1 MAGVPEFANDEER
14 YDWEVYQRY
23 RRMDKMDRWP
33 SADGVFVLGPP
44 LPPNALVFTHEKATE
59 AFKLA
64 TASGYSAMIPVSKTL
79 GISKITMRR
88 IFDRMNGLDIA
99 FVVYEGKRAG
109 SRYHCRMVHKKS
121 VAYMK
126 KTLPL
131 WIRESR
137 RGGKKTGPENIRR
150 ARRGRTPSK

>member
-1 MAGVPEFANDEER
+1 VAGVPEFADDYER
-14 YDWEVYQRY
+14 YDWEIYQRY
-23 RRMDKMDRWP
+23 RCMDKRDRWP
-33 SADGVFVLGPP
+33 SADGTFVLGPP
-44 LPPNALVFTHEKATE
+44 LPPDALVFTHDKATE

-64 TASGYSAMIPVSKTL
+64 TAKGYLAMIPCSTEL
-79 GISKITMRR
+79 GISKIIMRR

-99 FVVYEGKRAG
+99 FVVYEGTKAG

-121 VAYMK
+121 IAYMK

-137 RGGKKTGPENIRR
+137 RGGQKTNPENVRRIRR
-150 ARRGRTPSK
+150 GGTSS